1 MSESTFSTRRLNI
14 LFIEDNPDDVALTLR
29 AFDQA
34 GIQTRAEV
42 VQTAHEFCAS
52 LASREFDIVLA
63 DHRLPAWNG
72 MEAVELLQQMEKDV
86 PVILLTGALPDEQ
99 AAAFLQKGGTD
110 YVLKDRMGRL
120 PAAVRRA
127 IEAANARRRRTE
139 LERRLQESEEWS
151 ARLAEGSPEALL
163 IGNEEK
169 VLFANAAAVQLL
181 GAESERQLIDLS
193 VTQLFHADCRG
204 ALREAFERLPATL
217 RPHTCEARVLRLD
230 GKPVDVKL
238 AAVAVIYRGSPAVQI
253 TLRDADRRRV
263 EAAIKSL
270 SSFAELNPQ
279 PVLEFSRDGRLAY
292 ANAAATDL
300 ARALGKEHPS
310 AIAPPDTLSIVQSC
324 LSSGQKK
331 LNVETTCGGHSLRWS
346 FFPTSHN
353 QSVHAYVKD
362 LTEERKLEAQLRQ
375 AQRLEVAG
383 RLATGIAHDFSNL
396 LTVIQG
402 HAGLLR
408 AEANLSSATQES
420 IQQIVRAAERA
431 GKLSNQLL
439 AFSRQ
444 TTLRPRAID
453 LNHVLAGMSTLL
465 QRTIGEDIGVNFDFG
480 ANLPLV
486 YADAHAI
493 EQCVLSIAINAREAM
508 AGGGQLLINTSI
520 ADINSVH
527 AEHHGEARQGRFV
540 CLTVVDSGPG
550 GQGVSRLFNPVWTT
564 KTGGGGFEFTLGAV
578 KAIVQQH
585 NGWIEVQS
593 RIGEGTTLRIY
604 LPLHAGPSQATA
616 PPSRVATAH
625 RETVLVVEDEAPVR
639 SIVRTM
645 LERSGFEVLEA
656 ASGIEALAIWH
667 QHQADIGL
675 LLTDLVMPGGLSGQE
690 VAEKFRAQKP
700 SLKVLYTS
708 GYSPRAAGNGV
719 LPDSGAAFLEKPF
732 DAAQLAEAVRHS
744 LEGAN

>member
-1 MSESTFSTRRLNI
+1 MSETTLRTRRLNI

-29 AFDQA
+29 AFDRA
-34 GIQTRAEV
+34 GIQARAEV

-86 PVILLTGALPDEQ
+86 PVILLTGSLLDDQ
-99 AAAFLQKGGTD
+99 AADFLQKGGTD
-110 YVLKDRMGRL
+110 YVLKDRMSRL

-127 IEAANARRRRTE
+127 IETANARRRRSE
-139 LERRLQESEEWS
+139 LERRLQESEESS

-163 IGNEEK
+163 IENEDK
-169 VLFANAAAVQLL
+169 VLFANAAAAQLL
-181 GAESERQLIDLS
+181 AAESQRQLIDLP
-193 VTQLFHADCRG
+193 VAQLFHADCRG

-230 GKPVDVKL
+230 GKAIDVKL

-279 PVLEFSRDGRLAY
+279 PVLEFSRDGQLAF
-292 ANAAATDL
+292 ANAAAAEL

-310 AIAPPDTLSIVQSC
+310 AMTPPDTLSILQSC

-331 LNVETTCGGHSLRWS
+331 LNVEVTCGGHSLRWS
-346 FFPTSHN
+346 FFPTPGN
-353 QSVHAYVKD
+353 QSVHAYVSD
-362 LTEERKLEAQLRQ
+362 LSEERKLEGQLRY

-408 AEANLSSATQES
+408 SEANLSPAMQES

-444 TTLRPRAID
+444 TTLRPGALD
-453 LNHVLAGMSTLL
+453 LNQVLAGMSTLL
-465 QRTIGEDIGVNFDFG
+465 QRTLGEDIGVNFDFG

-486 YADAHAI
+486 FADAHAI
-493 EQCVLSIAINAREAM
+493 EQCVLSIAVNAREAM

-520 ADINSVH
+520 ADINAVH
-527 AEHHGEARQGRFV
+527 AEHHGEARQGRYV
-540 CLTVVDSGPG
+540 CLTVVDSGAG
-550 GQGVSRLFNPVWTT
+550 EQGVSRLFNPLWTT
-564 KTGGGGFEFTLGAV
+564 RAGGGGFEFTLGAV
-578 KAIVQQH
+578 KAIVQRH

-604 LPLHAGPSQATA
+604 LPLHVAPSATA
-616 PPSRVATAH
+616 VLTSREAAER

-690 VAEKFRAQKP
+690 LAEKFRGQKP

-708 GYSPRAAGNGV
+708 GYSPRAAANGV
-719 LPDSGAAFLEKPF
+719 LPESGAAFLEKPF
-732 DAAQLAEAVRHS
+732 DATQLADAVRRS
-744 LEGAN
+744 LDGAA